1 MGVNGVWG
9 NKLKIF
15 LREGDAVVQWC
26 SGAVVQWCSGA
37 GASVQWVMH
46 LHQRMSEKFFLRD

>member
-1 MGVNGVWG
+1 VWRFYGAIGVGVNRVWA

-15 LREGDAVVQWC
+15 FKGVGGAVVLVMQWC
-26 SGAVVQWCSGA
+26 SGAVV
-37 GASVQWVMH
+37 H